1 MAAPQRRYRAS
12 TATRPVARPMETKG
26 PSGTVARKRATG
38 RRRKF
43 AVIVVVPV
51 LLMLGGVYLHTVAAG
66 LTGKVAGLEQRL
78 GRVEAEGERLE
89 VRVAGLSRASRI
101 RSLAADQLG
110 MQDPKGADLEVY
122 YDNGED
128 GIRDGGEEK
137 GGESR

>member
-1 MAAPQRRYRAS
+1 
-12 TATRPVARPMETKG
+12 METKG
-26 PSGTVARKRATG
+26 PSGAVARKRATG

-78 GRVEAEGERLE
+78 GRVEAKGERLE

-101 RSLAADQLG
+101 RSLAAEKLG

-122 YDNGED
+122 NDNGED

>member
-1 MAAPQRRYRAS
+1 MAAPQRRYWAS

-26 PSGTVARKRATG
+26 PFGAVARKRATG

-101 RSLAADQLG
+101 RSLAAEKLG

-128 GIRDGGEEK
+128 GTRDGGEEK

>member
-1 MAAPQRRYRAS
+1 M
-12 TATRPVARPMETKG
+12 
-26 PSGTVARKRATG
+26 ARKRATG

-101 RSLAADQLG
+101 RSLAAKKLG

>member
-26 PSGTVARKRATG
+26 PSGAVARKRVAG

-101 RSLAADQLG
+101 RSLAAKKLG

>member
-26 PSGTVARKRATG
+26 PSGAVARKRVAG

-51 LLMLGGVYLHTVAAG
+51 LLMLGGVYLHTVAAE
-66 LTGKVAGLEQRL
+66 LAGKVAGLEQRL

-101 RSLAADQLG
+101 RSLAAEKLG

-128 GIRDGGEEK
+128 GIGDGGEEK

>member
-1 MAAPQRRYRAS
+1 MAAPQRRYWAS

-26 PSGTVARKRATG
+26 PSGAVARKRATG

-101 RSLAADQLG
+101 RSLAAEKLG